1 MNSRRPGGQRPS
13 GIAKTRMW
21 TYEPL
26 GTEVART
33 LERLAA
39 IDDIEHIAVMPDVH
53 LAHDICIGTVVAA
66 RAYLYPQAVGNDIGC
81 GMSSI
86 CLGEIDSKKFEKKVA
101 AIYLLLGELVP
112 VIKHR
117 TEFAELP
124 VELAA
129 LPLSDEKLE
138 KLKQRD
144 GKLEFGTIGR
154 GNHFLELQRD
164 ESQRLW
170 LAVHTGSRGIG
181 QSIAKFHLGR
191 IGGNPTGIRAIAAN
205 SAPGRAYLNDAHWAQ
220 LYAKLSRRAI
230 IDVMAQALGEI
241 LDLEVDEQ
249 SRIECDHNHVQR
261 EEHFGREYWVHRKGA
276 IHAAPGTVAIIPG
289 SMGSATYQVEGRGC
303 AAALSSAS
311 HGSGRTMSRSEAR
324 RKITLKKF
332 RESMDGIHYDVTKE
346 SLLRDEAVTA
356 YKPISKVMQAQQSL
370 VKIVRVLRP
379 VFSYKGV

>member
-1 MNSRRPGGQRPS
+1 MNSHRPS
-13 GIAKTRMW
+13 SIAKTRIW

-26 GTEVART
+26 GPDVVRT

-66 RAYLYPQAVGNDIGC
+66 RDYLYPQAVGNDIGC

-86 CLGEIDSKKFEKKVA
+86 CLGKIDSNKFEKKVA
-101 AIYLLLGELVP
+101 VIYRLLGCLVP

-124 VELAA
+124 AELAA
-129 LPLSDEKLE
+129 LPLCDEKLE

-144 GKLEFGTIGR
+144 GKFEFGTIGR

-164 ESQRLW
+164 NEERLW

-181 QSIAKFHLGR
+181 QTIAKFHLDR
-191 IGGNPTGIRAIAAN
+191 TGGNHTGIRAMAAD
-205 SAPGRAYLNDAHWAQ
+205 SDAGRAYLNDARWAQ
-220 LYAKLSRRAI
+220 LYAKLSRRVI
-230 IDVMAQALGEI
+230 IDVMAQALGAI
-241 LDLEVDEQ
+241 WDLEVDEQ

-261 EEHFGREYWVHRKGA
+261 EEHFGRVYWVHRKGA
-276 IHAAPGTVAIIPG
+276 IHAASGAMAIIPG

-303 AAALSSAS
+303 AEALASAS
-311 HGSGRTMSRSEAR
+311 HGAGRTMSRSEAR
-324 RKITLKKF
+324 RKITLQKF
-332 RESMDGIHYDVTKE
+332 RQSMAGIHYDAAKE
-346 SLLRDEAVTA
+346 YLLRDEAVTA

-379 VFSYKGV
+379 VLSYKGV